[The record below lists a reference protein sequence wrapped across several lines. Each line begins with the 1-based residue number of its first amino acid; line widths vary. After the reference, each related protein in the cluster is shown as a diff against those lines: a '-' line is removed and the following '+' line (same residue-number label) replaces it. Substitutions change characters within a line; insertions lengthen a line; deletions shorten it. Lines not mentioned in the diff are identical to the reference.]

1 MIRKSKLTISHRRN
15 WRPPLQYTD
24 AKRPLRIWS
33 SVDGFRSA
41 VAQMKAN
48 LSNFWAGY
56 FFLRSQFGI
65 MPKNEAN
72 HGRTGDFETIYFQF
86 WGGLVGLVIDSM
98 GCALTI

>member
-1 MIRKSKLTISHRRN
+1 MEYFDCFRFNLTIDSQIEVDYK
-15 WRPPLQYTD
+15 PLEESATPLQYTD
-24 AKRPLRIWS
+24 AKLEARSPS
-33 SVDGFRSA
+33 SVDGFCSA

-86 WGGLVGLVIDSM
+86 
-98 GCALTI
+98 